1 MAAVAGYRSIL
12 CGEAMEY
19 FDRRLPIFILVD
31 CSESMAG
38 EPIKAVIDGLY
49 RFCLDLK
56 TDPQSIETAW
66 LSVISFSSGA
76 ELVTRLT
83 ELLNVYPP
91 NLTVGPG
98 RCLGAALDLL
108 SDRIAKEVRRP
119 TSAHKGDYKP
129 LVLLLTDGQ
138 PTDNWREALARYR
151 AASARYVANF
161 IAIGCGGAV
170 DITVL
175 REITPTALLATE
187 VSGRQLGQL
196 FRWVSISVPAAG
208 GAVR

>member
-1 MAAVAGYRSIL
+1 MQ
-12 CGEAMEY
+12 Y

-38 EPIKAVIDGLY
+38 EPIKAVFDGLY

-56 TDPQSIETAW
+56 THPVFIEHAW

-83 ELLNVYPP
+83 ELLNFNPP
-91 NLTVGPG
+91 GLAVGPG

-108 SDRIAKEVRRP
+108 SDRIAKEVRHP
-119 TSAHKGDYKP
+119 TSAQKGDFKP
-129 LVLLLTDGQ
+129 VVFLLTDGQ

-151 AASARYVANF
+151 AATAPYVANF

-175 REITPTALLATE
+175 REITPTAFLATE
-187 VSGRQLGQL
+187 LSDRQMGQL
-196 FRWVSISVPAAG
+196 VFRIVSMSVPAAG
-208 GAVR
+208 GAVP